1 MNRPVDDDFDN
12 LFFVLLAFRTTG
24 SMKILALIASLWVR
38 QKTRPSLFSKA
49 LSEGLKDLFI
59 EMGYRFKN
67 KE

>member
-1 MNRPVDDDFDN
+1 
-12 LFFVLLAFRTTG
+12 
-24 SMKILALIASLWVR
+24 MKILALIASLWVR

-49 LSEGLKDLFI
+49 LSEGLKDLFE